1 MKTRRF
7 PLIATFLLAFALCLL
22 AGWWLLRPSPQQRAA
37 QLFEQAYEDLTAG
50 RFEAA
55 EQAATRA
62 YQLDPARDD
71 ARLIAAQSAS
81 RRDDFSA
88 SLLHA
93 EAVSPTDPSLYGAA
107 QLLAAQITHN
117 SLYRLSAAVEHYRSV
132 LAIDPE
138 NVVANSG
145 LARLYGETGQ
155 RSAAIEPVLK
165 LIRSGNA
172 GDLLMLLAREDG
184 VIDNQELLNKAQQAN
199 DQDPLPL
206 IGLAW
211 HAADKGQHQRA
222 AELLQRA
229 ITHGKQEAS
238 GAENAQGRP
247 IAEAQLGLQ
256 WAALG
261 DFEALARWSL
271 NLNPAAETEAASWI
285 ARGRLAEHLGQSR
298 AAIRCY
304 LEAAQRQP
312 ESKIP
317 NARLAQLL
325 AGDDQTQLATAF
337 ATHARQ
343 LQALT
348 DLQDRIFFS
357 SEPSGLDRLLELV
370 DQYQEVGRNWEAFG
384 WLQLATQIDATAPAV
399 RERLGRLQQ
408 QLRGTPLQVTDP
420 RLAPVRLCDKQ
431 EYPLPDVQS
440 PTATPEGFAKPKGS
454 GPLPVAKPGTM
465 KPGTMKPDTID
476 FQFAD
481 VTAQVEL
488 NFTYFNGS
496 AEQPPRRMY
505 AFTGGGIA
513 VLDYDL
519 DGWPDSFFTQG
530 TTWPAAAADG
540 RQVDML
546 YRNQQGE
553 RFQHVAAAFS
563 EQELGFGQGVTV
575 GDYDA
580 DGFPDIYVANAGS
593 SNRLYRNNGDGTFQ
607 DVTLSAG
614 LSGQQ
619 WTTSTVMAD
628 LNGDGLADIY
638 DVNYVRGEDVFQRVC
653 VDANGH
659 PAICMPFDFDS
670 ERDTL
675 WINQGNGTFLD
686 RTAQLLQPQPL
697 GKGLGVVTADV
708 AGDGNLSLIVA
719 NDTTPNFLYNRMS
732 REAKQWSDRAT
743 VAGIAFNEDGKAEG
757 CMGIAA
763 WDLNQDGLVDC
774 FITNFLYES
783 NSLYISQGPN
793 LFADKTRALGLH
805 NPSLNVLGFGA
816 QFLDL
821 NLDGQAELFVANGHI
836 DDLSRNNR
844 PYTMPAQLFTQQPGG
859 FREVIAKN
867 SGDYFQQQWLGRA
880 VARLDWNRD
889 GREDLLVGHLYDSS
903 RLLENQTTAVGNY
916 VAIKLV
922 GTTSSRDAI
931 GARVKVSGNGIERFG
946 QLTSGDGYQA
956 RNEAQ
961 LVFGLGELTSVEQLE
976 ISWPSGRRESFPVD
990 AINQTLTCVEGR
1002 GRELDSP
1009 RP

>member
-1 MKTRRF
+1 MKNRRF
-7 PLIATFLLAFALCLL
+7 PLIVLLLLVSALCLL
-22 AGWWLLRPSPQQRAA
+22 AGWWLLRPSPPERAA
-37 QLFEQAYEDLTAG
+37 QLFEQAYADLTAG

-55 EQAATRA
+55 EQAATLA

-81 RRDDFSA
+81 RRGEFSV

-107 QLLAAQITHN
+107 QLLAAQITHE
-117 SLYRLSAAVEHYRSV
+117 SLYQLSAAVEHYRAV
-132 LAIDPE
+132 LALDPE
-138 NVVANSG
+138 NVVANNG
-145 LARLYGETGQ
+145 LARLFGETGQ
-155 RSAAIEPVLK
+155 RTKAIEPVLR
-165 LIRSGNA
+165 LIRNGNA

-184 VIDNQELLNKAQQAN
+184 VIDNQELLNKARQA
-199 DQDPLPL
+199 DGQDPLPL

-222 AELLQRA
+222 AELLEQA
-229 ITHGKQEAS
+229 ITHGKQDAS
-238 GAENAQGRP
+238 GAESVKGQP
-247 IAEAQLGLQ
+247 IAEARLGLQ

-271 NLNPAAETEAASWI
+271 SLSPAAETEAASWI
-285 ARGRLAEHLGQSR
+285 ARGRLAEHLGQNR

-317 NARLAQLL
+317 NSRLAQLL
-325 AGDDQTQLATAF
+325 AGVDQAQLAAPF
-337 ATHARQ
+337 ATHAQQ
-343 LQALT
+343 LQTLT

-357 SEPSGLDRLLELV
+357 SEPSGLERLLELV
-370 DQYQEVGRNWEAFG
+370 DQYQAVGRNWEAFG
-384 WLQLATQIDATAPAV
+384 WLQLATQIDAAAPAV

-408 QLRGTPLQVTDP
+408 QLRGAPLQVTDP

-431 EYPLPDVQS
+431 AYPLPDVQP
-440 PTATPEGFAKPKGS
+440 PTGTREGS
-454 GPLPVAKPGTM
+454 GPLPTAEPGTI
-465 KPGTMKPDTID
+465 KSGTID
-476 FQFAD
+476 FQLAD
-481 VTAQVEL
+481 VTARVGL
-488 NFTYFNGS
+488 DFTYFNGS
-496 AEQPPRRMY
+496 TEQPPRRMY

-540 RQVDML
+540 QHLDML

-563 EQELGFGQGVTV
+563 EREVGFGQGVTV

-607 DVTLSAG
+607 DVTVSAG
-614 LSGQQ
+614 LGGQQ

-675 WINQGNGTFLD
+675 WINQGTGKFLD

-697 GKGLGVVTADV
+697 GKGLGVVAADV

-719 NDTTPNFLYNRMS
+719 NDTTPNLLYS
-732 REAKQWSDRAT
+732 RVGGETEQWSDRAT

-757 CMGIAA
+757 CMGIAT

-783 NSLYISQGPN
+783 NSLYISQGPT

-805 NPSLNVLGFGA
+805 NPSLNVLGFGT

-844 PYTMPAQLFTQQPGG
+844 PYAMPAQLFTQQPGG
-859 FREVIAKN
+859 FQQVIAEKA
-867 SGDYFQQQWLGRA
+867 GDYFQQQWLGRA

-889 GREDLLVGHLYDSS
+889 GREDLLVGHLYNSS

-916 VAIKLV
+916 LTIKLV

-931 GARVKVSGNGIERFG
+931 GARVKVVGDGIERFG

-956 RNEAQ
+956 RNQSQ
-961 LVFGLGELTSVEQLE
+961 LVFG
-976 ISWPSGRRESFPVD
+976 
-990 AINQTLTCVEGR
+990 
-1002 GRELDSP
+1002 
-1009 RP
+1009 